1 MTTTTLD
8 WNRTYRAGD
17 HHKYWELSR
26 PSAELVGLLAALGPG
41 GGRAALDIGCGTGW
55 DTLALAGAGYR
66 ATGVDLSEVALGLAR
81 DRAASQG
88 PEGGAAGGDGPA
100 FEQAD
105 VRRLP
110 FGEASF
116 DLLVDRGCLH
126 HLGEE
131 DREEYAREAAR
142 VLRPGGVLYLRG
154 SRVETFPFKPLTTGL
169 LRRHFVPHGF
179 EAGPLLPFQL
189 ETDAMSLPA
198 HACVLTRTTSAGPV
212 ADRSAAR

>member
-17 HHKYWELSR
+17 HHKYWELSQ
-26 PSAELVGLLAALGPG
+26 PSAELVGFLAALGPG
-41 GGRAALDIGCGTGW
+41 AGRPALDIGCGTGW

-66 ATGVDLSEVALGLAR
+66 ATGVDISEEALHLAR
-81 DRAASQG
+81 ARAA
-88 PEGGAAGGDGPA
+88 ENAAEESGDGSSRPA

-110 FGEASF
+110 FADASF
-116 DLLVDRGCLH
+116 DLLIDRGCLH

-131 DREEYAREAAR
+131 DRERYAREAAR
-142 VLRPGGVLYLRG
+142 VLRPRGILYLRG
-154 SRVETFPFKPLTTGL
+154 SRVDTFPFKPLTAEL
-169 LRRHFVPHGF
+169 LRRHFAPNGF

-189 ETDAMSLPA
+189 QTDAMSLPA
-198 HACVLTRTTSAGPV
+198 HACVLTRTDAE
-212 ADRSAAR
+212 RSATP